1 MMSAT
6 MTSTLRTLLPSFG
19 GRAHRQSALTM
30 SRGFCFDDFDDF
42 DDRQKKMMMMTTT
55 KPSPP
60 NDSIL
65 RAMCFSSS
73 RFSLS

>member
-1 MMSAT
+1 MIQAT
-6 MTSTLRTLLPSFG
+6 MTSTPRTLLLPSFG
-19 GRAHRQSALTM
+19 GRLYRQSTTP
-30 SRGFCFDDFDDF
+30 RFCFDDDVLDE
-42 DDRQKKMMMMTTT
+42 QEKKKKKMMMTM

>member
-1 MMSAT
+1 MMRAT
-6 MTSTLRTLLPSFG
+6 MTSTPRTILPSFG
-19 GRAHRQSALTM
+19 GRAHRQSATM
-30 SRGFCFDDFDDF
+30 SRFCFDDFDDF
-42 DDRQKKMMMMTTT
+42 DDRQKKKMMMMTTT